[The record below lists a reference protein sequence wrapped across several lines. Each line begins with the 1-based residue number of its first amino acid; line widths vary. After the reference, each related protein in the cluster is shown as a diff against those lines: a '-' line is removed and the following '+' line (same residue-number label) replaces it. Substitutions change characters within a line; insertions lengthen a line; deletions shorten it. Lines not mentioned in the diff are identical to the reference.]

1 MRRHLLPAA
10 IAIAGATAI
19 SQAYDAL
26 AQQLATPPEHWL
38 PELLSAGPESA
49 FWLYVGGLAAGGNA
63 TYFAA
68 TGEPLYCGAHHLDEV
83 ERTRNVILDFIVHIE
98 LNEYAILEAVV
109 PAAFAVAYPY
119 AGAVG
124 GAL

>member
-10 IAIAGATAI
+10 IVIAGATAI

-63 TYFAA
+63 AYFAA
-68 TGEPLYCGAHHLDEV
+68 TGEPLYCGAHKLEDIEA
-83 ERTRNVILDFIVHIE
+83 TRDVILDFVVHIE

-109 PAAFAVAYPY
+109 PAAFAVAYPC